1 MLDLHTHILPQM
13 DDGSKSM
20 AESLEMLALEKKHGV
35 GRVALTPHFYAHRET
50 LESFLERR
58 GEAEQALRRHM
69 AEGGEYPQV
78 FVGAEVAFFNG
89 MSRNEDIEECCLE
102 GSQAMLIEMPFCKWT
117 RPMWDELQYLRDV
130 RGIQPVLAHVER
142 YLRFQPMGTVN
153 TLCENGY
160 FIQANGNFFLRWK
173 TRPLA
178 MHLLKKGKIHFL
190 GSDCHS
196 IAHRPPNL
204 NAAVAA
210 IEKKLGREAIAALK
224 AMAERI

>member
-69 AEGGEYPQV
+69 AGGGEYPQV

-204 NAAVAA
+204 NAAVAE

>member
-69 AEGGEYPQV
+69 AGGGEYPQV

-204 NAAVAA
+204 NAAVAE

-224 AMAERI
+224 SMAERI